1 MNFKQLIFLSFLLSF
16 VSCGVK
22 APPMPEE
29 SSVIPSYLELNKT
42 KLTPTEVIDAEDEQ
56 QAEDSN

>member
-1 MNFKQLIFLSFLLSF
+1 
-16 VSCGVK
+16 
-22 APPMPEE
+22 MPEE